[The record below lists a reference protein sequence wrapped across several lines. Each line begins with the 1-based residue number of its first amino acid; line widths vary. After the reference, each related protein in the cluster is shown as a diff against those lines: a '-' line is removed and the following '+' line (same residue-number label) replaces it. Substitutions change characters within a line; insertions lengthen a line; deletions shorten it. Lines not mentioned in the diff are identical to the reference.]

1 MKINFKKLALV
12 SFVSS
17 SALLAACGGDPSL
30 TVSGTAATGLAVV
43 GTVTATCKS
52 GSGTASSNASGSY
65 TVTITNGEG
74 PCLIKVV
81 SGSTTLYSV
90 SSGTGATQ
98 IANVTPLTNLF
109 VNYLLNAGSG
119 AVPASPE
126 DWFAA
131 PATTT
136 FLASTPSVTAQVANF
151 IPFVQAYA
159 LTLPGA
165 PVIVVPTTFLSTVF
179 AAGAA
184 PTANADDE
192 ALEALGAA
200 GVWDATG
207 TPDADV
213 ITAVVTETEQTV
225 LTVLTGTTGAGG

>member
-109 VNYLLNAGSG
+109 VTYLSSAGAG
-119 AVPASPE
+119 ATPTPE

-131 PATTT
+131 PATKTL
-136 FLASTPSVTAQVANF
+136 LASTPSVTAQIA
-151 IPFVQAYA
+151 PFATFVK
-159 LTLPGA
+159 TLPGA
-165 PVIVVPTTFLSTVF
+165 SAITVPTTFLSTAF

-184 PTANADDE
+184 PTANADDQV
-192 ALEALGAA
+192 LEALKTASVVTSTGAPAA
-200 GVWDATG
+200 GITTLIETAT
-207 TPDADV
+207 TV
-213 ITAVVTETEQTV
+213 IV
-225 LTVLTGTTGAGG
+225 LTVLTGTTGAGA

>member
-74 PCLIKVV
+74 PCLIKLV
-81 SGSTTLYSV
+81 SGTTTLYSV

-109 VNYLLNAGSG
+109 VTYLLNAGTVT
-119 AVPASPE
+119 VPTAE

-131 PATTT
+131 NTT

-192 ALEALGAA
+192 ALEALGDA